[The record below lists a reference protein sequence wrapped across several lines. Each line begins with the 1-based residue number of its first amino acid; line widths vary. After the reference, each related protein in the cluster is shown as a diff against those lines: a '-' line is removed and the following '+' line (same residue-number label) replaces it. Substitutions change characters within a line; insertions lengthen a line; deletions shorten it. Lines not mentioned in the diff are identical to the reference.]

1 MTWIRLL
8 CFKGQ
13 INWSLLILL
22 LQFFKFDHPRWLT
35 LDESLL
41 EISLDDSGSKLDT
54 IDRS

>member
-1 MTWIRLL
+1 MS
-8 CFKGQ
+8 FKGQ
-13 INWSLLILL
+13 IKGTLLALL